1 MPRVLIIN
9 AIRNDMDCPEKEL
22 KKFVEWYFSNFNCS
36 EAKTHTV
43 LVCMCGYFRISMK
56 TAQRQLKRCFVLKI
70 LRSVP
75 ARTTVA
81 PYAAAKEL
89 KERLGG
95 RHPAGA
101 TKQRPHRPSI
111 LGRGDVQPH
120 QTLL

>member
-1 MPRVLIIN
+1 MPRVLIIS

-70 LRSVP
+70 LRSVL
-75 ARTTVA
+75 ARNTVA
-81 PYAAAKEL
+81 PYTAVKEP
-89 KERLGG
+89 KEGPG
-95 RHPAGA
+95 RHYPAGGN
-101 TKQRPHRPSI
+101 RPTPQALNS
-111 LGRGDVQPH
+111 G
-120 QTLL
+120 T

>member
-70 LRSVP
+70 RN
-75 ARTTVA
+75 TVA
-81 PYAAAKEL
+81 PYTAVKEP
-89 KERLGG
+89 KEGPG
-95 RHPAGA
+95 RHYPAGGN
-101 TKQRPHRPSI
+101 RPTPQALNS
-111 LGRGDVQPH
+111 G
-120 QTLL
+120 T